1 MRSTSEHIEEGSMAA
16 GSADTDASEPIYPG
30 LRGKVALVTGGSSG
44 IGLATARAF
53 ARQGARVVIA
63 SRKEGRAKVALK
75 ELAKDGDAQWH
86 AVDVA
91 EGKSVARLIDAVIGM
106 HGRLDYAFNNGG
118 NGGRPAPVATM
129 PEASWRTTID
139 GFLTSVFLCMNAE
152 IPVMEKSGG
161 GVIVNNASV
170 DGLRG
175 YPLPGGAA
183 YSAAKHGVV
192 GLTRS
197 AALEHAAKGPRICAI
212 CPGWID
218 TPPVANWMK
227 RDADVAAAIVRQTPR
242 GRLGR
247 PDEIAAAV
255 LWLCSDAASFAVGT
269 ILAVDGGYMA

>member
-1 MRSTSEHIEEGSMAA
+1 MTPKSGALEAA
-16 GSADTDASEPIYPG
+16 VPIYPDMKN
-30 LRGKVALVTGGSSG
+30 RVALVTGGSSG

-53 ARQGARVVIA
+53 ARQGARVMIA
-63 SRKEGRAKVALK
+63 SRNEGRAQPALK
-75 ELAKDGDAQWH
+75 SLAKVGDVQWH
-86 AVDVA
+86 AVDVTD
-91 EGKSVARLIDAVIGM
+91 GKSVARMIGAVMDAYGQ
-106 HGRLDYAFNNGG
+106 LDYAFNNGG

-129 PEASWRTTID
+129 AEASWRTTID

-152 IPVMEKSGG
+152 IPAMGKAGR

-175 YPLPGGAA
+175 YPFPGGAA

-197 AALEHAAKGPRICAI
+197 AALEHAANGPRICAI

-227 RDADVAAAIVRQTPR
+227 RDKKVAAAIVKQTPR
-242 GRLGR
+242 GRIGD
-247 PDEIAAAV
+247 PDEIAQAV
-255 LWLCSDAASFAVGT
+255 LWLCSDAASFAIGSV
-269 ILAVDGGYMA
+269 LAVDGGYMA